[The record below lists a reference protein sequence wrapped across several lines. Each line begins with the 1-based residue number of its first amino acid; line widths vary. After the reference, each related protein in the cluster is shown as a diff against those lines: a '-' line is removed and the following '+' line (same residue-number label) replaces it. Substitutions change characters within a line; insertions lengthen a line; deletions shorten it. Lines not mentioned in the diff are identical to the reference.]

1 MSILDVRAVTK
12 RFGGITALDSCSF
25 SVDQGTIVGLIG
37 PNGSGKTTLINVIN
51 GLITP
56 DSGDVLYNSK
66 SLKKLSPHKRTRL
79 GMGRTFQITRLFS
92 NLTTLQNLQI
102 GRRTTKEKDKFTNTA
117 LELLDFFGL
126 TALQDEYVRNLSYG
140 QQKLLEFAMVLA
152 SEPSLVMLD
161 EPVSGIN
168 PVMISKIGKLLN
180 DFQKTGLTMV
190 VIEHNMPFVMKIC
203 KRIVVLDQGKVIA
216 DDPPKEIQQ
225 NVEVM
230 RAYLGGDIK

>member
-1 MSILDVRAVTK
+1 MLILDVRSITK

-25 SVDQGTIVGLIG
+25 SVDQGTIIGLIG

-51 GLITP
+51 GLIKP
-56 DSGDVLYNSK
+56 DSGDVIYNSK
-66 SLKKLSPHKRTRL
+66 NLKKLSPHKRTKL
-79 GMGRTFQITRLFS
+79 GLGRTFQITRLFS
-92 NLTTLQNLQI
+92 NLTVLQNLQI
-102 GRRTTKEKDKFTNTA
+102 GRRTTKKGKFRNTA

-168 PVMISKIGKLLN
+168 PGMISKIGKLLN
-180 DFQKTGLTMV
+180 DLQKRGLTMV
-190 VIEHNMPFVMKIC
+190 IIEHNMPFVMKIC
-203 KRIVVLDQGKVIA
+203 RRIVVLNQGKVIA
-216 DDPPKEIQQ
+216 DGPPKEIQQ

-230 RAYLGGDIK
+230 NAYLGGDIK